1 MCITFEVNV
10 RIPQHCRAGGLEV
23 DRSPSAAAALESRL
37 LAQGH
42 EEPSER
48 PLAKDGHRKIGP
60 DNLEASVLIFS

>member
-10 RIPQHCRAGGLEV
+10 RIPEHGRPGRLEV
-23 DRSPSAAAALESRL
+23 DPAAAAAAALESRL

-42 EEPSER
+42 EEPLER